1 MKSML
6 LVAIGGAAGSLARYK
21 LGGLVLQHTISWKLP
36 AGTFVVNVL
45 GCLAAGVLLGLAQR
59 YDYLT
64 PETRLFLFT
73 GVLGG
78 FTTFSAFGVE
88 TAALIQRGELA
99 VAVSYVLFSVLCGL
113 AALLGALKLVQ
124 P

>member
-1 MKSML
+1 MKSLL

-21 LGGLVLQHTISWKLP
+21 LGGLVLQHTISWKFP

-59 YDYLT
+59 
-64 PETRLFLFT
+64 
-73 GVLGG
+73 
-78 FTTFSAFGVE
+78 VE